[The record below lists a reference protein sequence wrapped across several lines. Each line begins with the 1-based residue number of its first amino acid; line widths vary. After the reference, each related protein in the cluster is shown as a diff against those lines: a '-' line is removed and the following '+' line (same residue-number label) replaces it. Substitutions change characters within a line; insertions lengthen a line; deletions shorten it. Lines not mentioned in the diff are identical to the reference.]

1 MILETGTGQRVVCG
15 WSALTPHPNLP
26 PQTREGAS
34 SLPEGVRAITLP
46 PASGGELERGV
57 ASPRLCGRGW
67 LRRLRVWLAVF
78 FCLGAVAA
86 QAADLKPFVRG
97 SLTEIAAARPGRPY
111 ILAFWS
117 LSCSHC
123 REELGVLSGL
133 LKQHPALSVVLVST
147 DTPEDAAAIAAT
159 LAQYRLGGAESWVF
173 ADSFSERLRA
183 AVDRKWRGE
192 LPRTYLYDSA
202 HQSSVHSGKL
212 RPEQLAA
219 WLEKVQP

>member
-1 MILETGTGQRVVCG
+1 
-15 WSALTPHPNLP
+15 
-26 PQTREGAS
+26 
-34 SLPEGVRAITLP
+34 
-46 PASGGELERGV
+46 
-57 ASPRLCGRGW
+57 
-67 LRRLRVWLAVF
+67 LRVWLAVF
-78 FCLGAVAA
+78 LCLGAAA
-86 QAADLKPFVRG
+86 TQAADLKPFVRG
-97 SLTEIAAARPGRPY
+97 SVAEIAVARPGQPY

-147 DTPEDAAAIAAT
+147 DTPEDGAAIAAT
-159 LAQYRLGGAESWVF
+159 LAEYQLEGAESWVF

-219 WLEKVQP
+219 WLEQAQP